1 MKYAFFPGCSLEST
15 AWDFDRSTRA
25 VCRALGIELEEIRDW
40 VCCGSTPAH
49 SSSASLAVA
58 LPVLNLQKAE
68 SAGLPVMTACAS
80 CYARLRTANHKVRSA
95 PEERQ
100 RAERITGKPYDGG
113 VAVRHVLD
121 VLVNDLGVDAIR
133 AKVSRRLRGLRVACY
148 YGCLLTRPPEVVAFD
163 DVEHP
168 HSMDDLIAA
177 AGAEPVDW
185 PLKTEC
191 CGASL
196 SMTNSNI
203 VARLG
208 YRLLSMA
215 RQAGAE
221 CIAVACPLCQLN
233 LDLRQA
239 DARKVGREGNPCLC
253 EAPGGPLPQFGT
265 APFSDY
271 GELPETPV
279 LYFTQLL
286 GLALG
291 LSVRELGIKA
301 LTVSASRLLG
311 ERVLATHQ
319 AVIANRDCA
328 ARGGDS

>member
-1 MKYAFFPGCSLEST
+1 VKYAFFPGCSLEST

-25 VCRALGIELEEIRDW
+25 VCGALGIELAEIPDW

-49 SSSASLAVA
+49 ATSASMAVA
-58 LPVLNLQKAE
+58 LPVLNLQKAQ

-80 CYARLRTANHKVRSA
+80 CYARLRTANHKVRGV

-113 VAVRHVLD
+113 VEVRHVLD
-121 VLVNDLGVDAIR
+121 VLVNHFGLDAIR
-133 AKVSRRLRGLRVACY
+133 ARVSRRLSGLRVACY

-168 HSMDDLIAA
+168 HTMDDLLAA
-177 AGAEPVDW
+177 TGAEPVDW

-196 SMTNSNI
+196 SMTRRSV

-208 YRLLSMA
+208 HRLLSMA
-215 RQAGAE
+215 RQSGAE
-221 CIAVACPLCQLN
+221 CIAVACPLCQVN

-239 DARKVGREGNPCLC
+239 DAERAHGN
-253 EAPGGPLPQFGT
+253 LPK
-265 APFSDY
+265 
-271 GELPETPV
+271 TPV
-279 LYFTQLL
+279 LYVTQIL

-291 LSVRELGIKA
+291 LSQEELGITA
-301 LTVSASRLLG
+301 LAVSAESLLSERGVGHKAALAGRVYPAKG
-311 ERVLATHQ
+311 EE
-319 AVIANRDCA
+319 
-328 ARGGDS
+328 S